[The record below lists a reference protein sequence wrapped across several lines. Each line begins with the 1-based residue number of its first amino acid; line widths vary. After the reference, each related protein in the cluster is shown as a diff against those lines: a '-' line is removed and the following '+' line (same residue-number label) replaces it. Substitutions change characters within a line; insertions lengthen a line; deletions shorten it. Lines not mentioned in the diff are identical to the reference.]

1 MAEYNLNEFGVPD
14 KTGRKPRDGMVKGGE
29 ILHEF
34 DEEYSPIK
42 EYSEL
47 LKKKRISGSYDDFL
61 KEYAWLEVHL
71 ERIANFMD
79 REHGMDQINMSA
91 YFVVLKGDDHK
102 CVQIEFPYE
111 NTVLN
116 YRYNGN
122 DFTQYFTSTISGDT
136 ASYRQNDLAEK
147 YFNQLMES
155 IPTHQLRHM
164 NWIVPKFISNYALD
178 ADPHL
183 TVEMAFD
190 IREIEKDNSGIY
202 ADLFFRERKRFPF
215 FPFQPVFAGKKNETA
230 VIILP
235 KEQLFNVEEFR
246 KEIANRTNID
256 LNKIRLD
263 RQYDFKIPIDD
274 LKYSV
279 GLRTVRDIQANY
291 KNPTEISD
299 SLAKDFVRVSQQG
312 IRCAQKCVASD
323 YTKGKDSEGVKEGL
337 FKRILDSYQNPKF
350 ADIPSAIFGPPEDL
364 TYFGD
369 RLRSEMNRK
378 FKEYKKR
385 HVNEV

>member
-1 MAEYNLNEFGVPD
+1 MTEHTLDEFGIPD
-14 KTGRKPRDGMVKGGE
+14 KTGRKPRDGIKKCGE

-34 DEEYSPIK
+34 GEDYSPVK

-47 LKKKRISGSYDDFL
+47 LKKNKISGSYDDFL
-61 KEYAWLEVHL
+61 KEYAWLEAHL
-71 ERIANFMD
+71 EGIADFMY

-116 YRYNGN
+116 YHYNGN
-122 DFTQYFTSTISGDT
+122 DFTQYFTSTISRDT
-136 ASYRQNDLAEK
+136 ASYRQEDLAEN
-147 YFNQLMES
+147 YFKQLMES

-190 IREIEKDNSGIY
+190 IRGLGKNNSGIY

-235 KEQLFNVEEFR
+235 KEELFNVEEFR

-263 RQYDFKIPIDD
+263 RQYDFKIAIED

-279 GLRTVRDIQANY
+279 GLRTVRDIRDKY

-299 SLAKDFVRVSQQG
+299 SLAGDFVRVAQQG

-323 YTKGKDSEGVKEGL
+323 YTKGKDPEGVKEGL
-337 FKRILDSYQNPKF
+337 LKRILNSYQNPSF
-350 ADIPSAIFGPPEDL
+350 IDISSAIFGPPEDL

-369 RLRSEMNRK
+369 RLRSEMGRK
-378 FKEYKKR
+378 FKAYKKR